1 MARALWKGA
10 ISFGLVHIPVELIS
24 ASLDHE
30 LELSMLDRRDFAP
43 VGYQRYNKQTGKEV
57 AWDDIV
63 KGYEYKT
70 DEYVVLSDADLKQAN
85 VKATQTIDILTF
97 VDASEVPLTFYEHP
111 YYLLPAK
118 GGEKVYALL
127 RETLR
132 KAGKVGVATMVMRT
146 KQHLCAL
153 VCIGDAIVLNTLRY
167 ADEIRATDDLDLPG
181 STLKAAGISDK
192 ELKMALSLVEGMSE
206 AWQPQQ
212 YHDSYRED
220 VLALVKKKI
229 KTKQT
234 RTITAPEADSEEQAP
249 ASNVVDLVA
258 LLQQSLGK
266 KGQGCAQ
273 TCRAQDSN
281 TPAQGRLINQPAVS
295 SAIKAWWT
303 PTAAITPSPMA
314 NVILAMA
321 RAASPAAYTPGT
333 DVIFIVSVCNTGPI
347 IPSSTTQPSRAASGL
362 ACSIGAARNSARRG
376 SKRPSCRR
384 TPSMAG
390 AAPSMAVTAT
400 GSMETLR
407 RASNCRAS
415 SSSDGMPAV
424 NRVTSPQSA
433 IRLAWCTEAGKR
445 PSTPMAWPPAPP
457 PIS

>member
-30 LELSMLDRRDFAP
+30 LDLSMLDRRDFAP
-43 VGYQRYNKQTGKEV
+43 IGYKRYNKQTGKEV
-57 AWDDIV
+57 EWDDII

-70 DEYVVLSDADLKQAN
+70 DEYVVLSDEDLRQAN

-97 VDASEVPLTFYEHP
+97 VDAAEVPLTFYEHP

-132 KAGKVGVATMVMRT
+132 KANKVGIASVVMRT

-153 VCIGDAIVLNTLRY
+153 VCVGDAIVLNTLRY
-167 ADEIRATDDLDLPG
+167 ADEIRPTDDLDLPA

-206 AWQPQQ
+206 AWEPEQ

-229 KTKQT
+229 KAKQT
-234 RTITAPEADSEEQAP
+234 KTITPPAPEPEEEH
-249 ASNVVDLVA
+249 ASNVIDLVA

-266 KGQGCAQ
+266 K
-273 TCRAQDSN
+273 T
-281 TPAQGRLINQPAVS
+281 
-295 SAIKAWWT
+295 SAAPVRKRT
-303 PTAAITPSPMA
+303 
-314 NVILAMA
+314 
-321 RAASPAAYTPGT
+321 AASPARKTA
-333 DVIFIVSVCNTGPI
+333 
-347 IPSSTTQPSRAASGL
+347 
-362 ACSIGAARNSARRG
+362 SARR
-376 SKRPSCRR
+376 K
-384 TPSMAG
+384 
-390 AAPSMAVTAT
+390 AA
-400 GSMETLR
+400 
-407 RASNCRAS
+407 
-415 SSSDGMPAV
+415 
-424 NRVTSPQSA
+424 
-433 IRLAWCTEAGKR
+433 
-445 PSTPMAWPPAPP
+445 
-457 PIS
+457 